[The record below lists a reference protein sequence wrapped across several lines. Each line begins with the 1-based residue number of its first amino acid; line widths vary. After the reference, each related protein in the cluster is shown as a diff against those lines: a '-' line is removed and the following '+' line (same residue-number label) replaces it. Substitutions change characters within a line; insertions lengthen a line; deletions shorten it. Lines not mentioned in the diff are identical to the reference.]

1 MKEQLSLLAL
11 ANWKPQAASDAFPDQ
26 DDCAREVDSVDG
38 DYVCKPNELVSA
50 YDRHGQEIRKKF
62 HTMLEEVFEELDGDD
77 PTYDEVE
84 YIAKACGLLPHAV
97 RDWCELALSLL
108 RAQCEL
114 KFCVVIVRS
123 KNNAGIAL
131 NIRTALIV

>member
-11 ANWKPQAASDAFPDQ
+11 ANWKPQAASDAFPAQ
-26 DDCAREVDSVDG
+26 DDTARETSEDG
-38 DYVCKPNELVSA
+38 EYVCNPNELVSA

-108 RAQCEL
+108 RVQYEL
-114 KFCVVIVRS
+114 NSV
-123 KNNAGIAL
+123 
-131 NIRTALIV
+131 